1 MRINPSIT
9 EPERISD
16 PILEIGKTHF
26 GIQYLFP
33 YQRLA
38 LYNILASCGYFGGEE
53 EDQSVGDQIILLPTG
68 AGKSLC
74 FQIPAMLIPGLTVVV
89 YPLLALMADQFRRL
103 QEAKVPTAV
112 LKGGQTREERT
123 DLFQKLKSG
132 RIKILL
138 TNPESLSIP
147 GTVQRLTDSQITHF
161 VVDEAHCIVQW
172 GETFRPSY
180 LLLGEIREK
189 LQPVVTTAFTATA
202 SPSVLQKIQEH
213 LFSDSQPHIVA
224 ADPDRPNIQYSV
236 LETLSKMQS
245 LITLLEKQVVERPVI
260 VFTRSRKGAEL
271 LSLSLRRRLGEREIF
286 FYHAGLSREEKKE
299 IEEWFFQSKGGI
311 LTSTNAYG
319 MGVDKA
325 NIHTVIHYEA
335 PPSVEAYL
343 QESGRAG
350 RDKLPAQAILLVS
363 ELDKHALD
371 PFFRKY
377 IDTEGCRRAFLY
389 SALGAEL
396 ESCSGCDRCNG
407 IQNKKP
413 EGYKELEQF
422 FRHNSRR
429 YTQEEAVRLLSGI
442 RTYFTRSHLLE
453 KNRWFGL
460 LHTWDPED
468 LKEALDNLREKG
480 LLKEGKWLWKRMLSW
495 RSR

>member
-1 MRINPSIT
+1 M
-9 EPERISD
+9 D
-16 PILEIGKTHF
+16 PLLEIGKTHF

-38 LYNILASCGYFGGEE
+38 LYNILASCGYFGSEE
-53 EDQSVGDQIILLPTG
+53 EDRSVGDQIILLPTG

-74 FQIPAMLIPGLTVVV
+74 FQIPALLIPGLTVIV

-103 QEAKVPTAV
+103 QEAKVPTAI
-112 LKGGQTREERT
+112 LKGGQTSEERT
-123 DLFQKLKSG
+123 TLFQELKSG

-147 GTVQRLTDSQITHF
+147 GNIERLTASQIAHF
-161 VVDEAHCIVQW
+161 VVDEAHCIAQW

-180 LLLGEIREK
+180 LLLGAIREK

-224 ADPDRPNIQYSV
+224 SDPDRPNIQYSV

-245 LITLLEKQVVERPVI
+245 VVTLLEKQLVERPVL

-271 LSLSLRRRLGEREIF
+271 LSLSLRRRLREREIF

-299 IEEWFFQSKGGI
+299 IEDWFFQSKEGI

-363 ELDKHALD
+363 EADRHSLD
-371 PFFRKY
+371 PFFWKY
-377 IDTEGCRRAFLY
+377 IDTEGCRRSFLY
-389 SALGAEL
+389 SALGAEI

-407 IQNKKP
+407 IRNEKP
-413 EGYKELEQF
+413 AGYNELEQF

-429 YTQEEAVRLLSGI
+429 YTEEEVIHLLSGVCS
-442 RTYFTRSHLLE
+442 YFTRSHLLE
-453 KNRWFGL
+453 KNHGFGL
-460 LHTWDPED
+460 LRTWDPED
-468 LKEALDNLREKG
+468 MKEALDNLKKKG

-495 RSR
+495 RSQ